1 MSFEFLDLEDAVGGK
16 DSDYSAL
23 GTSGYLTGGLG
34 GGWDEKSLEEK
45 GEGANCSAFERFDSR
60 PSKFLEVHRL

>member
-1 MSFEFLDLEDAVGGK
+1 MFSLDLEDDDGGK

-45 GEGANCSAFERFDSR
+45 DEGEGANCSAFKRFYSR
-60 PSKFLEVHRL
+60 PSRQLW